1 MFKDDFATLP
11 EDEIKSSGY
20 VVSTLEAVIWCLLNT
35 DDYKTL
41 VLDAVNLGGDT
52 DTVGAIAGGIGGLYY
67 GVQQIPAE
75 WLKVLKRREY
85 LEEMAEKFFLAIS

>member
-67 GVQQIPAE
+67 GVQQIPAD